1 MLTDMMKDEL
11 VKGLLNLFH
20 ENLSMIILY
29 GSVARNE
36 ATSESDI
43 DIAIIT
49 KNDMNEEIRNKFIC
63 WSAEMDIRYDKIF
76 SIIDIKEE
84 NVHLPSSVGKD
95 LQANCEA
102 YSKLLDAATVDMQ
115 LLGIGAN
122 GHIGFNEPGT
132 PFDSET
138 LIVTLTEKTRK
149 DNARF
154 FDNDIN
160 KVPTHA
166 ITMGI
171 KNIMNAKSVLLVAS
185 GSNKA
190 QAIKNLMEGPVT
202 ESFPASALHNH
213 TGKVI
218 VVADEEAC
226 ALLSK

>member
-84 NVHLPSSVGKD
+84 NIF
-95 LQANCEA
+95 
-102 YSKLLDAATVDMQ
+102 T
-115 LLGIGAN
+115 
-122 GHIGFNEPGT
+122 EP
-132 PFDSET
+132 
-138 LIVTLTEKTRK
+138 
-149 DNARF
+149 
-154 FDNDIN
+154 
-160 KVPTHA
+160 
-166 ITMGI
+166 
-171 KNIMNAKSVLLVAS
+171 
-185 GSNKA
+185 SNKETA
-190 QAIKNLMEGPVT
+190 RRKYEKVGG
-202 ESFPASALHNH
+202 SASIL
-213 TGKVI
+213 
-218 VVADEEAC
+218 
-226 ALLSK
+226 